1 MKKSFKIFWFLCFVL
16 FLGGCSVRKDINKY
30 VDVTFSGIDTE
41 GQATYTVD
49 TNKMLKDV
57 LNYDSDKGTPTEKEL
72 EEVTDLMNSFKIKLD
87 KTDKL
92 SNGDKVKVTITVNED
107 KTKKLKSSEK
117 TVEVKGLEEPK
128 ELTNKDVEKN
138 LVVNFNGVSGRGV
151 AKIDN
156 VFDAPLN
163 SINFEFENDGKFK
176 NGDKAKIILTK
187 EQKENLILDG
197 YVPEKDFEP
206 TFEVS
211 GLEEVAEKASDI
223 KNLEDIKRM
232 IDEQVKRTYKD
243 YNVDSS
249 WGTRYE
255 ITLNRMMYR
264 QFDKED
270 SKDDM
275 YYSGYT
281 NTGQNGNL
289 IGIYTIK
296 QYSGGTESKLENT
309 KTAIIGYSNIILD
322 KDKNA
327 NVADLD
333 EMETTKDDTYS
344 LESVLKL
351 YEGYGYTTVE

>member
-1 MKKSFKIFWFLCFVL
+1 MKRYFKILAGLGLVL
-16 FLGGCSVRKDINKY
+16 FLVGCTSRKDINKY
-30 VDVTFSGIDTE
+30 VEVTFSGINSEGNAQYDVDTE
-41 GQATYTVD
+41 KMVKDILGYD
-49 TNKMLKDV
+49 TETKV
-57 LNYDSDKGTPTEKEL
+57 PTDKEL
-72 EEVTDLMNSFKIKLD
+72 EEITDMLDSYKIKLS

-92 SNGDKVKVTITVNED
+92 SNGDKVKVTITVNEE

-128 ELTNKDVEKN
+128 KLTNKDVEKN
-138 LVVNFNGVSGRGV
+138 LVVNFTGASGRGI

-156 VFDAPLN
+156 MFDSPLD
-163 SINFEFENDGKFK
+163 SIKFEFENEGELK
-176 NGDKAKIILTK
+176 NGDKAKIILSK
-187 EQKENLILDG
+187 EQKESLILDG
-197 YVPEKDFEP
+197 YIPEKDFAP

-223 KNLEDIKRM
+223 KNIEDIKRM
-232 IDEQVKRTYKD
+232 IDEQVKRKYKD
-243 YNVDSS
+243 LSPDSS
-249 WGTRYE
+249 FGIRYE
-255 ITLNRMMYR
+255 ITLNKMMYR

-270 SKDDM
+270 SKDDTF
-275 YYSGYT
+275 YSSYS

-296 QYSGGTESKLENT
+296 EYSGGTESKLKDT
-309 KTAIIGYSNIILD
+309 LTAIIGYSNIILD

-327 NVADLD
+327 NVADLT
-333 EMETTKDDTYS
+333 EINTTKDDTYS